1 MSTPQAIEPFFL
13 ERFAKIREL
22 LNILAALRDLTEPIT
37 TADGLRQTIE
47 LLARVARLV
56 GVDPRWIDRL
66 VSILD
71 DEATFRVVLAIVHF
85 VLNSVARKAEGGAV
99 RITLSEDDDVHLTA
113 HAFIDWLPLVMQI
126 INLLGQLR
134 AQA

>member
-1 MSTPQAIEPFFL
+1 MSTPQTIEPFFF

-22 LNILAALRDLTEPIT
+22 LDVLAALRDLSEPIT
-37 TADGLRQTIE
+37 TPAGLRQTID

-56 GVDPRWIDRL
+56 GVDPQWTDRL
-66 VSILD
+66 LSILD

-85 VLNSVARKAEGGAV
+85 VLNSVARKAEGGAI
-99 RITLSEDDDVHLTA
+99 RITLAEDDDVHLTA
-113 HAFIDWLPLVMQI
+113 HAFTDWLPLVMQFL
-126 INLLGQLR
+126 NLLSQLR